1 MVAVGCGAMCG
12 APAVAEE
19 ARPDRRGAVV
29 GVHFVYA
36 VEDFDFSHSGGLS
49 ADDTPGFEVLGGYR
63 FNRYIDVTGVF
74 QYLSEFGIDAHG
86 DGTVA
91 NAWGFSFMPTTRVYP
106 FADLLPPWVEPFG
119 LFGMGTIFVEA
130 DEGGITDSDA
140 TYAFR
145 FAAGADFYVL
155 PTLVVEVGGGY
166 VVATND
172 LDYVGFSVT
181 PNYAPIVAGVEY
193 RF

>member
-1 MVAVGCGAMCG
+1 
-12 APAVAEE
+12 
-19 ARPDRRGAVV
+19 
-29 GVHFVYA
+29 
-36 VEDFDFSHSGGLS
+36 
-49 ADDTPGFEVLGGYR
+49 
-63 FNRYIDVTGVF
+63 
-74 QYLSEFGIDAHG
+74 
-86 DGTVA
+86 
-91 NAWGFSFMPTTRVYP
+91 
-106 FADLLPPWVEPFG
+106 
-119 LFGMGTIFVEA
+119 MGTIFVEV
-130 DEGGITDSDA
+130 DEGGVSDSDA

-166 VVATND
+166 VVATSD